1 MRRWRPP
8 GVSFRRGRSIGGV
21 PVRRT
26 TPGSRPAAWST
37 GCRWRPSTARTTP
50 TSPSTTACA
59 CLTSRSFTAS
69 ARHARTAMT
78 DAGGQQ
84 PAGPTHPVASRGAA
98 RQPIAP
104 TSTAT
109 DHPAIVTARSSDVS
123 GSRRR
128 PPYGASMDP
137 LDLPAIV
144 DVCRSLKR
152 GWDLRGVE
160 QEAWGTDQD
169 DLLTPVD
176 PLASVTLR
184 LGETSGIAEIW
195 PTGYVRLM
203 RGDSRVDHVQ
213 VSGPFELRDQLMRLT
228 NWLTDHTP

>member
-1 MRRWRPP
+1 MDRPTNDSWIAACCLVDRLP
-8 GVSFRRGRSIGGV
+8 LATFNGKDYADFAEYDVA
-21 PVRRT
+21 PVRRLVAS
-26 TPGSRPAAWST
+26 PLRPAALERRRLMLVVS
-37 GCRWRPSTARTTP
+37 
-50 TSPSTTACA
+50 
-59 CLTSRSFTAS
+59 SRSDPHT
-69 ARHARTAMT
+69 RWQT
-78 DAGGQQ
+78 
-84 PAGPTHPVASRGAA
+84 AA

-104 TSTAT
+104 TSTAPAPRPP
-109 DHPAIVTARSSDVS
+109 PAIVTDRSSDVS
-123 GSRRR
+123 GSRGRS
-128 PPYGASMDP
+128 PYGASMDP

-160 QEAWGTDQD
+160 QQAWGADQD

-184 LGETSGIAEIW
+184 LGETSGVAEIW

-213 VSGPFELRDQLMRLT
+213 VSGPFELRDQLVRLT
-228 NWLTDHTP
+228 NWLTDPTP